1 MTEQEYSIERVGIK
15 NLDFTGTIIGSSSG
29 PVPLLKIYRTKAG
42 KYIGAMRAD
51 AERSKAMPFDKPE
64 DLITWLKGEVG
75 SPINQVT
82 QEAVEEAA
90 KNDNIF
96 KAAWNEHVD

>member
-15 NLDFTGTIIGSSSG
+15 NLDFTGAIIGSSTG
-29 PVPLLKIYRTKAG
+29 PVPLLKVYRTKAG
-42 KYIGAMRAD
+42 KFIGSLRVD
-51 AERSKAMPFDKPE
+51 AERSNASPFEKPE
-64 DLITWLKGEVG
+64 DLIAWLKGEVG
-75 SPINQVT
+75 SPISQAA

-90 KNDNIF
+90 KNDNVF